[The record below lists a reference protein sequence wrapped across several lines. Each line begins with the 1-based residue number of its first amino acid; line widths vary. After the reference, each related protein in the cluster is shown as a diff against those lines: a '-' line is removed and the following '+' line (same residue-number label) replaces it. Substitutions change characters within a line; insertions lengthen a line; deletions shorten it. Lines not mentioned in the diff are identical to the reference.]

1 MENVPSN
8 SDMCARPSGM
18 PDRTI
23 DESTPLPLRC
33 RTFRLSEIPSDVTEN
48 QLTQHLDGLQVT
60 GFNCVFGNTRVFS
73 LAHHVSRQVATVSFH
88 REPDQFQKCQADK
101 MSYIWFRKHRVE
113 GRAVPINVAIDCDF
127 YRMTP
132 QYKSPE
138 APRFDIIAV
147 TGLSG
152 HAYGSWK
159 SPDQADV
166 MWLRDMLPLDFP
178 ASRILSWGYYSSIK
192 DAKTTTSIADIARNL
207 LHDIQ
212 VIQIVKRPL
221 IFFGHSL
228 GRLVIK
234 KAFVDAAKGNTEQEN
249 PLIRSRIGIL
259 FFGVFP
265 IRALIEKAYNR

>member
-1 MENVPSN
+1 MRTQGNNPLYQ
-8 SDMCARPSGM
+8 M
-18 PDRTI
+18 PTTNI
-23 DESTPLPLRC
+23 YGIS
-33 RTFRLSEIPSDVTEN
+33 
-48 QLTQHLDGLQVT
+48 
-60 GFNCVFGNTRVFS
+60 
-73 LAHHVSRQVATVSFH
+73 
-88 REPDQFQKCQADK
+88 
-101 MSYIWFRKHRVE
+101 
-113 GRAVPINVAIDCDF
+113 
-127 YRMTP
+127 
-132 QYKSPE
+132 
-138 APRFDIIAV
+138 IIAV

-234 KAFVDAAKGNTEQEN
+234 KV
-249 PLIRSRIGIL
+249 R
-259 FFGVFP
+259 FGVDFLECDLGS
-265 IRALIEKAYNR
+265 LIKTLF